1 MSYDSPITATYTLAA
16 ATLSTAADLLSV
28 MGPSGYT
35 GRLESI
41 GAVITTATTV
51 AATELRVGT
60 STDADDW
67 GTLSVPVATAG
78 NGYNSAT
85 INTSDSNL
93 ITADTPLI
101 IATDGGCTAGAA
113 DITVTVSWFK

>member
-1 MSYDSPITATYTLAA
+1 MAYHDPIYTTHTLKAQDIATA
-16 ATLSTAADLLSV
+16 ATLFHIV
-28 MGPSGYT
+28 GPKGKV

-41 GAVITTATTV
+41 AAAVTAATTV

-60 STDADDW
+60 AADADKF

-78 NGYNSAT
+78 NGYNNAT
-85 INTSDSNL
+85 IAN
-93 ITADTPLI
+93 IDTNPMPANDVVL

-113 DITVTVSWFK
+113 DISVTIAWY